1 MSSRIASIPTPLHE
15 EDENLWLEKT
25 SKLIQ
30 EKKWDEI
37 DWEYLGEYLE
47 DMSKSEQRS
56 IVSRLIVLLMHLL
69 KWMFQKENR
78 SNSWKSTII
87 EQRRELNLAFEDS
100 KNLKKHAEKN
110 FDKAYEKAREDA
122 ASETNLPID
131 TFPKEPPFN
140 IDQII
145 DKDFYPE

>member
-1 MSSRIASIPTPLHE
+1 MSSRIASRPTPLHE

-37 DWEYLGEYLE
+37 DWDYLREYLE

-100 KNLKKHAEKN
+100 KNLKNHAEKN

-122 ASETNLPID
+122 SSETNLPID

-145 DKDFYPE
+145 NKDYYPE